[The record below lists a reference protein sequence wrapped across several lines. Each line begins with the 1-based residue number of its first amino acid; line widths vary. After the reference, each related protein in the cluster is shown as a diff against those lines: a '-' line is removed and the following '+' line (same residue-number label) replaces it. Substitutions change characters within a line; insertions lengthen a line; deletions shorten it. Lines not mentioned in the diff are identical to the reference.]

1 MVMAPE
7 QQPYNLKE
15 VSFKAAC
22 PSSGLWAPR
31 TFQRTRQLKS
41 PVLGLLPP
49 GLPCHQPVGALKM
62 IRRAAAP
69 PSQNFPGCRD
79 PRCQTFL
86 GPMLPA
92 VRA

>member
-31 TFQRTRQLKS
+31 TFQVSWMCTCRAFSSLATVCSWMGAIVVVGERSGSREELEWNEAKTKESDQFRGRSLLS
-41 PVLGLLPP
+41 CLGL
-49 GLPCHQPVGALKM
+49 K
-62 IRRAAAP
+62 
-69 PSQNFPGCRD
+69 
-79 PRCQTFL
+79 
-86 GPMLPA
+86 
-92 VRA
+92 